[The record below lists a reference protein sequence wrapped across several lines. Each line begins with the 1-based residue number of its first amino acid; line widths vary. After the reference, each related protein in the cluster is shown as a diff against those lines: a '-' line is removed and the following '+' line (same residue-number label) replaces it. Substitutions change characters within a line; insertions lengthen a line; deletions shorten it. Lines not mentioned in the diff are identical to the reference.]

1 MTYAIEVNRLRKEYQ
16 NFQLKDVSFRLPT
29 GTIMGFVGENGAGKT
44 TTIKCI
50 LDLLNTREGEVK
62 IFGKDVREHG
72 TKVKEDIGVVFD
84 DIYFPDLFNAKKI
97 GHVLDEVF
105 SNWDNQYYVDLLK
118 RLKVP
123 YEKPIKQLSRGMK
136 MKLSIASA
144 LAHHPK
150 LLILDEPTSGLD
162 PIIRDEILDIFMDF
176 MQDENNS
183 ILFSTHITT
192 DLEKI
197 ADYITF
203 IHDGEIV
210 FSKNKDDLLYD
221 FGIWKGTLEEA
232 IEIPDHAKIR
242 MKQHAY
248 GVEILVNRK
257 EVNSAFP
264 IDMPSIEDIMLFFV
278 KGVHA

>member
-62 IFGKDVREHG
+62 IFGKDVQAHG

-84 DIYFPDLFNAKKI
+84 DIYFPDLFNAKKV